1 MKIVNKVVIVGGGS
15 AAWLTAVHLT
25 ARTDIKV
32 IMVDKEISTPVGVGE
47 ATLLNFRLFMNE
59 CEIPVDEWFPAIDAT
74 FKTGIH
80 YPDWIKTGHDIWHPF
95 DINASYQGHTL
106 DNLWADNQEYEYKHY
121 AVPGYNA
128 SVIHNKFESDLTKTA
143 FHLDAG
149 KLVTFLQ
156 QKLFGKVT
164 IIRSKVVDTNRN
176 EEGIQSIILENGDVV
191 EGDIFVDCTGFAS
204 VLNPGRKTES
214 LAKSIFTDTAIA
226 YPVKYKDK
234 HKEMHPFTRAH
245 AVEHGWTW
253 TTPIRTRIG
262 SGLVFNRS
270 ITDVDT
276 AKDFFVNY
284 WGEDRVERDKIRVI
298 DWTPYY
304 NPNPWYENT
313 VNIGLSA
320 GFIEPLEST
329 GLAITTMQIKRL
341 TGFIKNRIWSQDDAI
356 AYNVFFRN
364 KFVESADFV
373 SFHYAKP
380 EQKTGPFWEYVKETF
395 TLSDKQL
402 AILEL
407 AEKGML
413 ENFYSKEDDT
423 FLSGNWNVWIAQLG
437 FPIGP
442 NRTAIPKS
450 TSQHLLLKNQK
461 SVEEYRFNSAKHHAT
476 EIERLEYFYGLKP
489 LI

>member
-1 MKIVNKVVIVGGGS
+1 
-15 AAWLTAVHLT
+15 
-25 ARTDIKV
+25 
-32 IMVDKEISTPVGVGE
+32 
-47 ATLLNFRLFMNE
+47 
-59 CEIPVDEWFPAIDAT
+59 
-74 FKTGIH
+74 
-80 YPDWIKTGHDIWHPF
+80 
-95 DINASYQGHTL
+95 
-106 DNLWADNQEYEYKHY
+106 
-121 AVPGYNA
+121 
-128 SVIHNKFESDLTKTA
+128 
-143 FHLDAG
+143 
-149 KLVTFLQ
+149 
-156 QKLFGKVT
+156 
-164 IIRSKVVDTNRN
+164 
-176 EEGIQSIILENGDVV
+176 
-191 EGDIFVDCTGFAS
+191 
-204 VLNPGRKTES
+204 
-214 LAKSIFTDTAIA
+214 
-226 YPVKYKDK
+226 
-234 HKEMHPFTRAH
+234 
-245 AVEHGWTW
+245 
-253 TTPIRTRIG
+253 
-262 SGLVFNRS
+262 
-270 ITDVDT
+270 
-276 AKDFFVNY
+276 
-284 WGEDRVERDKIRVI
+284 VERDKIRVI